1 MKEKKLLIINE
12 QNNSS
17 IYSKL
22 INVLEQKNWVTY
34 NNNNLEKAMTGITS
48 DKPDLIFVLL
58 QETEFNNNNT
68 LQLFLKDKNR
78 IGIPVFL
85 FFLFNDIGRLTK
97 LLVKDNLSDNLLKE
111 KNNLKSAKTTI
122 LEKDLIK
129 AMENKEF
136 ELYYQPIVSLI
147 SGKITGFESLIRWNH
162 PLIGKI
168 FPDGFIS
175 LAEETELIVPIGYW
189 IIEEAI
195 RQIKVWQE
203 KYIMNP
209 MLTISINLSAVQFT
223 HLDLVEIIKNI
234 ITKSLIDPVSV
245 RFEITES
252 VFMKDMEAANM
263 MLLNLKAMNTLLYM
277 DDFGTGYS
285 SLTYLKHFPVDAL
298 KIDKSFVKW
307 MGIDDESE
315 EIVRAVINLAHSLR
329 MFVIA
334 EGVETQE
341 QMQKL
346 KNLTCDYGQGYYFSK
361 PLADVGID
369 KLLTSNPAW

>member
-12 QNNSS
+12 QKNSS

-22 INVLEQKNWVTY
+22 INELEQRNWVTY
-34 NNNNLEKAMTGITS
+34 NNNDLEMAMTGIAS

-58 QETEFNNNNT
+58 QETEFYSNNT

-85 FFLFNDIGRLTK
+85 FFLFNDIGKLTQ
-97 LLVKDNLSDNLLKE
+97 LLVKDHLTDNLLKE
-111 KNNLKSAKTTI
+111 KHNINSAKTNI

-136 ELYYQPIVSLI
+136 ELYYQPIVSLN
-147 SGKITGFESLIRWNH
+147 SGKITGFESLIRWSH

-168 FPDGFIS
+168 FPDDFIP

-203 KYIMNP
+203 KYIFNP

-234 ITKSLIDPVSV
+234 ITKYLIDPVSV

-315 EIVRAVINLAHSLR
+315 EIVSAVIGLAHSLR

-334 EGVETQE
+334 EGVETKE
-341 QMQKL
+341 HIQKL
-346 KNLTCDYGQGYYFSK
+346 KNLSCDYGQGYYFSK
-361 PLADVGID
+361 PLAAVGID
-369 KLLTSNPAW
+369 KLLSSNPAW